1 MAWCR
6 LAATLDRA
14 LAAIPGQVP
23 VVFRSLAAN
32 LGQVAVVLAVILDQA
47 PEANLD
53 QVAVEFHRAQSD
65 AWPQGEE
72 SGSVARSLAA
82 RRSEAQ
88 SRRYQEA
95 AGVQDALED
104 AANLGRDD
112 QEKAGVDEPG
122 ALAREEGL
130 DQDGQERQAA
140 CYQDQPELLAKCCQD
155 ARLV

>member
-1 MAWCR
+1 M
-6 LAATLDRA
+6 

-32 LGQVAVVLAVILDQA
+32 LGQVAVVLAVILDLA
-47 PEANLD
+47 PAANLD
-53 QVAVEFHRAQSD
+53 QVAVEFHLAQSD

-88 SRRYQEA
+88 LRQSQEA
-95 AGVQDALED
+95 AGARDVLGME
-104 AANLGRDD
+104 AN
-112 QEKAGVDEPG
+112 
-122 ALAREEGL
+122 L
-130 DQDGQERQAA
+130 DQDAREMEAMDARDALATEEVLDQVARERQAR
-140 CYQDQPELLAKCCQD
+140 CDQGQQEPPVKCCQD